1 MRLDKYLA
9 DCGAGTRSEIKK
21 LIRSG
26 RVRVTGTDQ
35 LRPETQVEPGTAEVW
50 LDGAEVRYRR
60 HIYRLLNKPRGYI
73 SATWDARQP
82 TVLDLVPKEFLHY
95 EPFPAGRLDVDTEGL
110 CLLTNDGQLA
120 HRLLSPARHV
130 PKTYAARISGVVTEA
145 DAAAFRRGV
154 TLDDSYRT
162 KPAELVILSAGPIS
176 EIQVTI
182 TEGKYHQVK
191 RMFEAVGKK
200 VIYLKRIAMGG
211 LALDPAMAPGDIRE
225 LEPEELS
232 LLENK

>member
-60 HIYRLLNKPRGYI
+60 HIYLLLNKPRGYI

-82 TVLDLVPKEFLHY
+82 TVLDLVPK
-95 EPFPAGRLDVDTEGL
+95 
-110 CLLTNDGQLA
+110 
-120 HRLLSPARHV
+120 
-130 PKTYAARISGVVTEA
+130 
-145 DAAAFRRGV
+145 
-154 TLDDSYRT
+154 
-162 KPAELVILSAGPIS
+162 
-176 EIQVTI
+176 
-182 TEGKYHQVK
+182 
-191 RMFEAVGKK
+191 
-200 VIYLKRIAMGG
+200 
-211 LALDPAMAPGDIRE
+211 
-225 LEPEELS
+225 
-232 LLENK
+232 